1 MRNRTELSEP
11 VKAIYPD
18 LHLHENS
25 SGCRQAVA
33 SWPPSITD
41 IMAGLLVLY
50 GTKCQ
55 PAEPM
60 HVVFEEEQQVADSMT
75 A

>member
-1 MRNRTELSEP
+1 MHNRTELSEP

-18 LHLHENS
+18 LHLQENS
-25 SGCRQAVA
+25 SVCRQAVA

-50 GTKCQ
+50 GTQSASLQNLCTWSLKKSSKWRIQ
-55 PAEPM
+55 
-60 HVVFEEEQQVADSMT
+60 
-75 A
+75 